1 MACKSED
8 LPVMPWTHLDLRAAP
23 LVAFRG
29 KGWENPV
36 KTSIRLLSLVLL
48 LPTACDGAAPTD
60 EPTFGALCETPRAPL
75 LAVVPSGATLVFGTS
90 LGAAVMVG
98 SAAPDAAVPDQWLS
112 GDAVTL
118 APAGGD
124 YDLALFAR
132 VVDPRCVGI
141 ATGTFDAVYHVAA
154 ALPPGPGAPG
164 STAVPL
170 DDPRIVGWATGWVGP
185 VHFGSDVDE
194 RWRVAPEAALG
205 PAGHDAMATAVLG
218 NGGSV
223 TLTFDRPIADGPG
236 PDLAVFEN
244 AIDVGF
250 LELARVAVSSDGVAF
265 AAFDAMYLGVE
276 PIGPFGTHAPEVIE
290 GLAGKYPLG
299 WGTPFDLALLRYHPA
314 VQAGAVDLGAI
325 RYVRVLDVIGD
336 GRERDS
342 FDQPIF
348 DPTPTVL
355 TGGFDL
361 DAIAVLHEAP

>member
-1 MACKSED
+1 MACESED
-8 LPVMPWTHLDLRAAP
+8 LPVMPWTHLELRAAT
-23 LVAFRG
+23 LDAFRG
-29 KGWENPV
+29 RGWENPV
-36 KTSIRLLSLVLL
+36 KTYVRLLSLVLL
-48 LPTACDGAAPTD
+48 LPTACDGAAPPD

-90 LGAAVMVG
+90 LGATVEVG
-98 SAAPDAAVPDQWLS
+98 SAAADAPAPDQWLA

-118 APAGGD
+118 APSAGD
-124 YDLALFAR
+124 YDLALFAQ
-132 VVDPRCVGI
+132 VVDPRCDGI
-141 ATGTFDAVYHVAA
+141 ATGTFDAVYHVAT

-170 DDPRIVGWATGWVGP
+170 DDPRIVGWATGWADP
-185 VHFGSDVDE
+185 VRFGSDVGE
-194 RWRVAPEAALG
+194 RWRVPPEAALG

-223 TLTFDRPIADGPG
+223 TLTFDDPIADGPG

-265 AAFDAMYLGVE
+265 AAFDTIYLGVE
-276 PIGPFGTHAPEVIE
+276 PIGPFGTHDPELIE
-290 GLAGKYPLG
+290 GLAGKYPLA

-325 RYVRVLDVIGD
+325 HFVRVSDIIGD

-342 FDQPIF
+342 FGHPIY

-361 DAIAVLHEAP
+361 DAIAVLHEVP